1 MNTYTQNPAPT
12 FESVWAL
19 LQENALQMQKY
30 RDDYER
36 QRAEY
41 DRKVQESRADYERQR
56 ADYDNRMKKFEETM
70 GGWSNNHGKF
80 AEEYFFNSF
89 ENGQKNFF
97 GKKFDKIN
105 KNLKWENIT
114 GLKDEYDI
122 VMYNKTAVAIVEVK
136 FTLRKDDVKKV
147 EKKANTFRILA
158 PDYKDF
164 DIYLGLASMVFPAHI
179 EQECIK
185 KGIAVIK
192 QVGDKIVINDEHLKV
207 F

>member
-1 MNTYTQNPAPT
+1 METVATY
-12 FESVWAL
+12 ESVLAL
-19 LQENALQMQKY
+19 LQENARQM
-30 RDDYER
+30 RES
-36 QRAEY
+36 RAEF
-41 DRKVQESRADYERQR
+41 DKSMKESRAEFEKRMQENDKRMQESRADY
-56 ADYDNRMKKFEETM
+56 DKRMKKFEETM
-70 GGWSNNHGKF
+70 GGWSNSHGKF

-97 GKKFDKIN
+97 GKRFNEIEN
-105 KNLKWENIT
+105 NLKGHNIT

>member
-1 MNTYTQNPAPT
+1 METVATY
-12 FESVWAL
+12 ESVLAL
-19 LQENALQMQKY
+19 LQENARQM
-30 RDDYER
+30 RES
-36 QRAEY
+36 
-41 DRKVQESRADYERQR
+41 RKEFDKSLKESRAEFDKSMRESRAEFEKRQQ
-56 ADYDNRMKKFEETM
+56 DSEKRMKKFEETM

-97 GKKFDKIN
+97 GKRFNEIED
-105 KNLKWENIT
+105 NLKGHNIT

-122 VMYNKTAVAIVEVK
+122 VMFNDTAVAIVEVK
-136 FTLRKDDVKKV
+136 FTLRKDDIDKTVKKA
-147 EKKANTFRILA
+147 ETFRVLF

-164 DIYLGLASMVFPAHI
+164 DIYLGVGALVFPDHL

-192 QVGDKIVINDEHLKV
+192 QVGDTIVINDEHLTV